1 MNPFLS
7 EKIVLK
13 EEILLAENEIISEE
27 SKIAEL
33 LNSFFSN
40 NAKNLKIP
48 GYRPHNDSLF
58 QNVSDLV
65 LKLILKYKETIQ
77 AYSL

>member
-40 NAKNLKIP
+40 IAKNLKIP
-48 GYRPHNDSLF
+48 GYRPHDSLF

>member
-40 NAKNLKIP
+40 IAKNLKIP

-65 LKLILKYKETIQ
+65 LELILKYKETIQ

>member
-40 NAKNLKIP
+40 IAKNLKIP

-58 QNVSDLV
+58 QNVSNLV

>member
-40 NAKNLKIP
+40 IAKNLKIP

>member
-40 NAKNLKIP
+40 IAKNLKIP

-77 AYSL
+77 VYSL

>member
-27 SKIAEL
+27 CKIAEL

-40 NAKNLKIP
+40 IAKNLKIP

-65 LKLILKYKETIQ
+65 LELILKYIETIQ

>member
-33 LNSFFSN
+33 LDSFFSN
-40 NAKNLKIP
+40 IAKNLKIP

>member
-40 NAKNLKIP
+40 IAKNLKIL